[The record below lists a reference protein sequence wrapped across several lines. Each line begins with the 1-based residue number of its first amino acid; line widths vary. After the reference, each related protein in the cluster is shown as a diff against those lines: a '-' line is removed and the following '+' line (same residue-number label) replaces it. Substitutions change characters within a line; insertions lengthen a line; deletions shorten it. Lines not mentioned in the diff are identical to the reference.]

1 MSLLRPALAALS
13 LATLAGCT
21 WSTEPQPEP
30 QQTEPA
36 VDTTAAAVQPAASKK
51 FSDDDV
57 EANSE
62 KIK

>member
-1 MSLLRPALAALS
+1 MSSLRTALAALS
-13 LATLAGCT
+13 LAALAGCT
-21 WSTEPQPEP
+21 WSTEREPAP
-30 QQTEPA
+30 QQTDPA
-36 VDTTAAAVQPAASKK
+36 VDTTAPAVQPAASKK